1 MLLASLGPGTLNLY
15 LAILASLGTGRTLH
29 RWRDGDFIFGLTVC
43 ALAELF
49 RPDDGPSIAR
59 AIDRDSL

>member
-1 MLLASLGPGTLNLY
+1 MTLASLGAAFVVCETM
-15 LAILASLGTGRTLH
+15 
-29 RWRDGDFIFGLTVC
+29 IFLSLTVC

-49 RPDDGPSIAR
+49 RPDGGTSVAR